1 MTSSNNEDFYSYKAR
16 KEAFVSNLK
25 GTTRLEIVIIGI
37 LFPAVFYLY
46 RTLARCGFFPRK
58 NLYHAFLKEFALLI
72 VIPLF
77 CITVLL
83 DYTIYVI
90 GICIALSIL
99 IDFCCKPQLKDDNY
113 EKDRIASFK
122 TSRLPFISIF
132 RCGVMIYTCIAILA
146 VDFHAFPRRLAKT
159 ETFGTSLMDL
169 GVGMFIFSG
178 GIVSRVARDSAKVG
192 SSNNKK
198 IATLSIPNEIASTI
212 KSVVPMLILGV
223 GRFATTKGVEY
234 QEHTSEYGVH
244 WNFFFTLAFLALFT
258 GILRPLLNLGS
269 QICQNQPIVTSIILF
284 CIGIIVTL
292 MHQYF
297 LSFYH
302 FQEVVLG
309 INRDNILLQNKE
321 GVCSL
326 IGFFA
331 IYFIAASIGSIFM
344 RFITSTKKHD
354 QLLKTWKLRTVII
367 LIICVIFW
375 ALSYLGY
382 NGFWPIELE
391 HSKPSRRMANT
402 GYVVWI
408 VAHAS
413 GMLIGLLLI
422 DLLQPP
428 IRNRIDSVIIN
439 AVNKYQLQVFL
450 LANICTGIV
459 NVSIKTLDIENS
471 VALVILTCY
480 MITVTFLA
488 YLYTLKTGKI
498 GNFVGGNRSD

>member
-58 NLYHAFLKEFALLI
+58 NLYYAFLKEFALLI

-192 SSNNKK
+192 SNNNKK

-223 GRFATTKGVEY
+223 GRFATTK
-234 QEHTSEYGVH
+234 
-244 WNFFFTLAFLALFT
+244 
-258 GILRPLLNLGS
+258 
-269 QICQNQPIVTSIILF
+269 
-284 CIGIIVTL
+284 
-292 MHQYF
+292 
-297 LSFYH
+297 
-302 FQEVVLG
+302 
-309 INRDNILLQNKE
+309 
-321 GVCSL
+321 
-326 IGFFA
+326 
-331 IYFIAASIGSIFM
+331 
-344 RFITSTKKHD
+344 
-354 QLLKTWKLRTVII
+354 
-367 LIICVIFW
+367 
-375 ALSYLGY
+375 
-382 NGFWPIELE
+382 
-391 HSKPSRRMANT
+391 
-402 GYVVWI
+402 
-408 VAHAS
+408 
-413 GMLIGLLLI
+413 
-422 DLLQPP
+422 
-428 IRNRIDSVIIN
+428 
-439 AVNKYQLQVFL
+439 
-450 LANICTGIV
+450 
-459 NVSIKTLDIENS
+459 
-471 VALVILTCY
+471 
-480 MITVTFLA
+480 
-488 YLYTLKTGKI
+488 
-498 GNFVGGNRSD
+498 

>member
-1 MTSSNNEDFYSYKAR
+1 
-16 KEAFVSNLK
+16 
-25 GTTRLEIVIIGI
+25 
-37 LFPAVFYLY
+37 
-46 RTLARCGFFPRK
+46 
-58 NLYHAFLKEFALLI
+58 
-72 VIPLF
+72 
-77 CITVLL
+77 
-83 DYTIYVI
+83 
-90 GICIALSIL
+90 
-99 IDFCCKPQLKDDNY
+99 
-113 EKDRIASFK
+113 
-122 TSRLPFISIF
+122 
-132 RCGVMIYTCIAILA
+132 
-146 VDFHAFPRRLAKT
+146 
-159 ETFGTSLMDL
+159 
-169 GVGMFIFSG
+169 
-178 GIVSRVARDSAKVG
+178 
-192 SSNNKK
+192 
-198 IATLSIPNEIASTI
+198 
-212 KSVVPMLILGV
+212 
-223 GRFATTKGVEY
+223 
-234 QEHTSEYGVH
+234 
-244 WNFFFTLAFLALFT
+244 
-258 GILRPLLNLGS
+258 
-269 QICQNQPIVTSIILF
+269 
-284 CIGIIVTL
+284 
-292 MHQYF
+292 
-297 LSFYH
+297 
-302 FQEVVLG
+302 
-309 INRDNILLQNKE
+309 
-321 GVCSL
+321 
-326 IGFFA
+326 
-331 IYFIAASIGSIFM
+331 M